1 MPGGLGAVF
10 AALADGRRRF
20 VLEEIARRG
29 SVTATELAAE
39 LPVSR
44 QAIAKHLAA
53 LRDAGLV
60 STARSG
66 REARYALTP
75 EPMGDAA
82 RWIAEVGATWDARL
96 KSLDAHLA
104 KRPPAE

>member
-10 AALADGRRRF
+10 AALADGRRRY

-44 QAIAKHLAA
+44 QAVAKHLAA
-53 LRDAGLV
+53 LREAGLV
-60 STARSG
+60 RASRSG

-75 EPMGDAA
+75 EPMGEAA
-82 RWIAEVGATWDARL
+82 RWMEDVGATWDARL
-96 KSLDAHLA
+96 TSLDAHLA
-104 KRPPAE
+104 KRGRAE

>member
-10 AALADGRRRF
+10 AALADGRRRY

-44 QAIAKHLAA
+44 QAVAKHLAA
-53 LRDAGLV
+53 LRAAGLV
-60 STARSG
+60 RASRSG

-75 EPMGDAA
+75 EPMDDAA
-82 RWIAEVGATWDARL
+82 RWMEQVGAAWDARL
-96 KSLDAHLA
+96 RWLDAHLA
-104 KRPPAE
+104 KRPRAE

>member
-1 MPGGLGAVF
+1 MG
-10 AALADGRRRF
+10 DGRRRF

-44 QAIAKHLAA
+44 QAVAKHLAA
-53 LRDAGLV
+53 LREAGLV
-60 STARSG
+60 RASRSG
-66 REARYALTP
+66 REARFALTP
-75 EPMGDAA
+75 EPMGEAA
-82 RWIAEVGATWDARL
+82 RWIEGVGASWDARL

-104 KRPPAE
+104 KRPPAQ

>member
-29 SVTATELAAE
+29 SLTATELAAE

-44 QAIAKHLAA
+44 QAVAKHLAA
-53 LRDAGLV
+53 LREAGLV
-60 STARSG
+60 RASRSG

-75 EPMGDAA
+75 EPMGEAA
-82 RWIAEVGATWDARL
+82 RWMEEIGVTWDARL

-104 KRPPAE
+104 KRMRAE

>member
-1 MPGGLGAVF
+1 MPGGLGPVF
-10 AALADGRRRF
+10 AALADGRRRY

-44 QAIAKHLAA
+44 QAVAKHLAA
-53 LRDAGLV
+53 LREAGLV
-60 STARSG
+60 RASRSG
-66 REARYALTP
+66 REARFALTP
-75 EPMGDAA
+75 EPMDEAA
-82 RWIAEVGATWDARL
+82 RWIEGVGASWDARL

-104 KRPPAE
+104 NRPPSE

>member
-44 QAIAKHLAA
+44 QAIAKHLTA

-60 STARSG
+60 RASRTG

-82 RWIAEVGATWDARL
+82 RWIEEVGASWDARL
-96 KSLDAHLA
+96 ESLDEHLA
-104 KRPPAE
+104 KRPRAQ

>member
-10 AALADGRRRF
+10 GALADGRRRY

-29 SVTATELAAE
+29 SVTATELATE

-44 QAIAKHLAA
+44 QAVAKHLAA
-53 LRDAGLV
+53 LRAAGLV
-60 STARSG
+60 RASRSG

-75 EPMGDAA
+75 EPMGEAA
-82 RWIAEVGATWDARL
+82 RWMEQVGAAWDERL
-96 KSLDAHLA
+96 RSLDAHLA
-104 KRPPAE
+104 KRPRAE